1 MKVNKTIIQYVSRS
15 YLHLHFVALY
25 IEESTT
31 AKVSASNWEDQRT
44 YNNIASLVFVE
55 LDCIQ
60 FDYIL

>member
-1 MKVNKTIIQYVSRS
+1 MS

-31 AKVSASNWEDQRT
+31 DKVSASNWEDQRT